1 MREIR
6 QNVLKTYHGSIY
18 LAFKQYKHSLHEE
31 LRNTLHMKLTES
43 QLDKSHVSDGK
54 HQYEDYS

>member
-18 LAFKQYKHSLHEE
+18 LAFKQYKNMLHEE
-31 LRNTLHMKLTES
+31 MRENTLYLKQS
-43 QLDKSHVSDGK
+43 
-54 HQYEDYS
+54 